1 MNNNNVANTLLKL
14 KGNNLINNRIKYI
27 EQSPHMTGPQK
38 TFIKRLV
45 KTSNATMNQIKQYEK
60 EIKFHLT
67 TKINRIKSSKVLSPE
82 DKRELIKF
90 AKSKAGDELKMNHI
104 KAAELVRMKQVP
116 PNKFLKSVFTP
127 RKNVKR

>member
-45 KTSNATMNQIKQYEK
+45 KNHNATMNQIKQYEK
-60 EIKFHLT
+60 TMKF
-67 TKINRIKSSKVLSPE
+67 TKTNRIKSSKVLSPE
-82 DKRELIKF
+82 DKRKLTKF
-90 AKSKAGDELKMNHI
+90 AKSKAGDKLKMNNI

-116 PNKFLKSVFTP
+116 PNTFFKMFFTP

>member
-45 KTSNATMNQIKQYEK
+45 KNHNATMNQIKQYEK
-60 EIKFHLT
+60 TMKF
-67 TKINRIKSSKVLSPE
+67 TKTNRIKSSKVLSPE
-82 DKRELIKF
+82 DKRELTKF
-90 AKSKAGDELKMNHI
+90 AKSKAGDKLKMNNI

>member
-45 KTSNATMNQIKQYEK
+45 KNHNATMNQIKQYEK
-60 EIKFHLT
+60 TMKF
-67 TKINRIKSSKVLSPE
+67 TKTNRIKSSKVLSPE
-82 DKRELIKF
+82 DKRELTKF
-90 AKSKAGDELKMNHI
+90 AKSKAGDKLKMNNI

-116 PNKFLKSVFTP
+116 PNKFLKTFFTP